1 MSEPTDAERGGAD
14 HEAGL
19 CHNCARDDDELAP
32 VKRMYVVPE
41 SWDTPASATTVDEV
55 ELWCYSCRTQYP
67 HEDA

>member
-1 MSEPTDAERGGAD
+1 MTADDESADAAGGTP
-14 HEAGL
+14 GL

-41 SWDTPASATTVDEV
+41 SWDTPASSTTVDEV